1 MPAVRIHK
9 LEGTDAFI
17 VFDLDDAPHNIGITR
32 LAPKILV
39 DGASLLARSTT
50 YLFASLEQQAGG
62 ASAGINAKPDDRSAA
77 IAAFV
82 AEVEPMVHEGVFLTE
97 PGKGLD
103 EADFA
108 PLRAA
113 DPRQGFDL
121 AAGHALLGV
130 GVAVAAAR
138 ALGSDALD
146 GVSVAIEGLDVAT
159 VSVVHEL
166 AARGA
171 RITAVATGKGAIA
184 VDGGIDAAALVAA
197 VGEHGAAA
205 IEQFGAEITPA
216 WKIFG
221 APVDVLC
228 VGSKTGALTD
238 AGAGAV
244 TAKVV
249 VPTGPVPV
257 TAKALAMLRRSG
269 TVTLPDFVTIA
280 GPMFASFPEEGA
292 TLDDVALVVAEQVGA
307 VLDEVLGHE
316 DGPLLGACYRAE
328 AFLRT
333 WQDTLPFGRPLA

>member
-1 MPAVRIHK
+1 MRIHK
-9 LEGTDAFI
+9 LDGTDAFI

-39 DGASLLARSTT
+39 DGATLLARSTT
-50 YLFASLEQQAGG
+50 YLFATLEQQAGG
-62 ASAGINAKPDDRSAA
+62 ASAGINATPDAREPA

-82 AEVEPMVHEGVFLTE
+82 AEVEPMVQEGVFLTE
-97 PGKGLD
+97 PGKGLSEND
-103 EADFA
+103 LAS
-108 PLRAA
+108 LRAA
-113 DPRQGFDL
+113 DPRQSLDV
-121 AAGHALLGV
+121 AEGHSLLGT
-130 GVAVAAAR
+130 GVAVAATK
-138 ALGSDALD
+138 ALGRDALD
-146 GVSVAIEGLDVAT
+146 GVTVAIEGLDAT
-159 VSVVHEL
+159 TSSVVSEL

-171 RITAVATGKGAIA
+171 RITAVATAKGAIA
-184 VDGGIDAAALVAA
+184 VGDGIDADALLGALA
-197 VGEHGAAA
+197 EHGPAA
-205 IEQFGAEITPA
+205 IEQFGAEVTPA

-257 TAKALAMLRRSG
+257 TAKALAMLRRAG
-269 TVTLPDFVTIA
+269 TITLPDFVTIA

-292 TLDDVALVVAEQVGA
+292 TLDDVRLVVAEHVGA

-316 DGPLLGACYRAE
+316 DGPLLAACYRAE